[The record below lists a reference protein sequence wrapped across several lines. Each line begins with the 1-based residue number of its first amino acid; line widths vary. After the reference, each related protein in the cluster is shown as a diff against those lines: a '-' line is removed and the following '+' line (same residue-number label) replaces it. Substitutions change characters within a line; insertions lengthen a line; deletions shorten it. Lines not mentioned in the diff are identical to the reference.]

1 MPIFTAIAAGI
12 AAVAGAV
19 GFSAA
24 VATTLGAVG
33 AFAARTLLTIG
44 ISKLLSNRAGDQ
56 AAGTFDNGSRIPL
69 APSSSNSLSPVYGS
83 AYISHTVV
91 DAKISTDQKT
101 MWYVCAMAEVTDT
114 TAGSGY
120 TYGDIYYGNR
130 KVTFDGTDPAKVVS
144 LTVNT
149 GGSTQVDTKI
159 DGKLYMYLFRNGSDA
174 SSGVNAGGLSAIQIM
189 SDLSIPAD
197 LRWDSALYTSD
208 GQSAAM
214 TNTAFIIVKV
224 IYDTNAGTNGPIQEV
239 KAQLTNSL
247 YQPGSVIKDYLL
259 NTRYGCAVPLASI
272 DTASLIDLNTYSAQQ
287 IEYSNNGTPAY
298 QDRYRIDGPVNTG
311 TNCLTNLQ
319 QLVDSCDS
327 WLQYSELTGQWK
339 VVVNKAYDQAPNA
352 QALDDLFLIDSS
364 ILIGGIDV
372 NPIDLNSTYNQL
384 EVQHPA
390 ASALDQTSYP
400 IINLVDYQPSI
411 MSYNEPVNKLVCQ
424 FPQVNNHVQAVYL
437 GIRRMLQSREDL
449 VITCQLDYSGI
460 QIEAGDVVRVTLE
473 EYGWAEKLFR
483 VSQVQEA
490 KLENATLGARITAFE
505 YNESVYGDDPIDN
518 FVLEPNTGLGQTSV
532 LGTPA
537 APLAILNTA
546 NTINQMHIEATVP
559 TYSVAYPGQVLY
571 MDFNYGNTSNSAQH
585 VYYTTVNSSNGQ
597 PLTNGANVSINVTDI
612 ATGNVYWSATARN
625 DLVGVRGPSTSN
637 AIAWVG
643 PTVSNVTLYNPCNAS
658 SSGNLITTDA
668 IGGPFYVINTNFAIV
683 LGAQISVEVTSGTG
697 VLPANTFITS
707 VISNTQFTVNNVPST
722 PLSGACVK
730 ISSGGVAGD
739 NIKANT
745 VTSNNMTKTGVVA
758 GSYTNT
764 DLTVDSAGRI
774 TSASNGGGGGTYNI
788 QAGTSPFII
797 IGPSSGG
804 ESSVVNYLHNTT
816 YPLYDISIGL
826 GSGVGRGYLD
836 GTTVSSNYFLPF
848 ASGTS
853 DTGNLFIAG
862 STAGYGSPSGGAIA
876 GATPPLAAIQGPL
889 YANYSGS
896 PPNLG
901 GWALLKEVQ
910 VNSNYTPGS
919 DDYVRCECT
928 VQLWADANTNVIYGG
943 SYALSRGGFNNHYIT
958 QDKVGS
964 IQLLQYLPH
973 QLTFTFTYRGG
984 YPSANPVLSMALWM
998 KNVVSGTRVHFLQ
1011 TSMILSTPYIYG
1023 DYTQG
1028 FPFDPYA

>member
-24 VATTLGAVG
+24 VATTIGAVG

-56 AAGTFDNGSRIPL
+56 AAGTFDNGSRVPL

-114 TAGSGY
+114 TIGSAY
-120 TYGDIYYGNR
+120 TYGDIYYGNK
-130 KVTFDGTDPAKVVS
+130 KVTFDGTDPARVVS
-144 LTVNT
+144 LTTNT
-149 GGSTQVDTKI
+149 GSSTQVDTKI
-159 DGKLYMYLFRNGSDA
+159 DGKLFMYLFTNGS
-174 SSGVNAGGLSAIQIM
+174 SSGVNTGGQTAIQIL
-189 SDLSIPAD
+189 SDASIPAD
-197 LRWDSALYTSD
+197 LRWNSALYTSD

-224 IYDTNAGTNGPIQEV
+224 IYDTNAGTSGGLQDV

-259 NTRYGCAVPLASI
+259 NTRYGCAIPLASI

-287 IEYSNNGTPAY
+287 IEYNDNGTPAY
-298 QDRYRIDGPVNTG
+298 QDRYRIDGPLNTG

-364 ILIGGIDV
+364 ILVGGIDV

-473 EYGWAEKLFR
+473 EYGWDQKLFR

-537 APLAILNTA
+537 APVATLNTVD
-546 NTINQMHIEATVP
+546 TINQMHIEATVP

-571 MDFNYGNTSNSAQH
+571 MDFNYGNTNNSAQH
-585 VYYTTVNSSNGQ
+585 IYYTTVNGSNGQ
-597 PLTNGANVSINVTDI
+597 PLTNGANVNINVTDI
-612 ATGNVYWSATARN
+612 ASGNVYWSATARN

-637 AIAWVG
+637 AIVWVG
-643 PTVSNVTLYNPCNAS
+643 PAVSTYDPTGNTGGI
-658 SSGNLITTDA
+658 SGNN
-668 IGGPFYVINTNFAIV
+668 VK
-683 LGAQISVEVTSGTG
+683 
-697 VLPANTFITS
+697 
-707 VISNTQFTVNNVPST
+707 SNT
-722 PLSGACVK
+722 
-730 ISSGGVAGD
+730 IS
-739 NIKANT
+739 
-745 VTSNNMTKTGVVA
+745 SNNMTLTGVTA

-764 DLTVDSAGRI
+764 NLTVDSAGRI
-774 TSASNGGGGGTYNI
+774 TYAANGTGGGTSGIAVQEEGTTIINNATVMNFVGSSVTVSNVANVATITIDSANGTGYSQYVSNRSFFLNGGVNPPTAVNQLISYGACYIPSGKQANTSTGAFETLNFTGYYPWYKALSSTTNGYLANSTSVMLPTNAGIQDIYTVDPLGGRQGWWQIIGTGMNTTYYTSNI
-788 QAGTSPFII
+788 Q
-797 IGPSSGG
+797 
-804 ESSVVNYLHNTT
+804 LHNTST
-816 YPLYDISIGL
+816 IQIIGN
-826 GSGVGRGYLD
+826 GSGTLELAGFYKTIEIANTANISHSLKLD
-836 GTTVSSNYFLPF
+836 STVTVLPF
-848 ASGTS
+848 YDAIPQVVSLDWNINGNANFAIYEMGMAVRVTDYANTAILTVFSGTS
-853 DTGNLFIAG
+853 LTTKPN
-862 STAGYGSPSGGAIA
+862 SWK
-876 GATPPLAAIQGPL
+876 
-889 YANYSGS
+889 YANV
-896 PPNLG
+896 
-901 GWALLKEVQ
+901 GWI
-910 VNSNYTPGS
+910 TP
-919 DDYVRCECT
+919 
-928 VQLWADANTNVIYGG
+928 
-943 SYALSRGGFNNHYIT
+943 
-958 QDKVGS
+958 
-964 IQLLQYLPH
+964 
-973 QLTFTFTYRGG
+973 
-984 YPSANPVLSMALWM
+984 
-998 KNVVSGTRVHFLQ
+998 
-1011 TSMILSTPYIYG
+1011 
-1023 DYTQG
+1023 
-1028 FPFDPYA
+1028 

>member
-24 VATTLGAVG
+24 VATTIGAVG

-56 AAGTFDNGSRIPL
+56 AAGTFDNGSRVPL

-114 TAGSGY
+114 TAGSAY
-120 TYGDIYYGNR
+120 TYGDIYYGNK
-130 KVTFDGTDPAKVVS
+130 KVTFDGTDPARVVS
-144 LTVNT
+144 LTTNT

-159 DGKLYMYLFRNGSDA
+159 DGKLFMYLFTNGS
-174 SSGVNAGGLSAIQIM
+174 SSGVNTGGQTAIDILSV
-189 SDLSIPAD
+189 SDIPAD
-197 LRWDSALYTSD
+197 LRWTSALYTSD
-208 GQSAAM
+208 GQSASM

-224 IYDTNAGTNGPIQEV
+224 IYDTNAGTSGGLQDV

-259 NTRYGCAVPLASI
+259 NTRYGCAIPLASI

-287 IEYSNNGTPAY
+287 IEYNDNGTPAY
-298 QDRYRIDGPVNTG
+298 QDRYRIDGPLNTG

-364 ILIGGIDV
+364 ILVGGIDV

-473 EYGWAEKLFR
+473 EYGWDQKLFR

-537 APLAILNTA
+537 APVATLSTVA
-546 NTINQMHIEATVP
+546 TINQMSIEATVP

-571 MDFNYGNTSNSAQH
+571 MDFNYGNTNNSAQH
-585 VYYTTVNSSNGQ
+585 IYYTTVNGSNGQ

-612 ATGNVYWSATARN
+612 ASGNVYWSATARN

-637 AIAWVG
+637 AIVWVG
-643 PTVSNVTLYNPCNAS
+643 PAVSTYN
-658 SSGNLITTDA
+658 SG
-668 IGGPFYVINTNFAIV
+668 
-683 LGAQISVEVTSGTG
+683 
-697 VLPANTFITS
+697 
-707 VISNTQFTVNNVPST
+707 SNT
-722 PLSGACVK
+722 GG
-730 ISSGGVAGD
+730 ISSN
-739 NIKANT
+739 NIKP
-745 VTSNNMTKTGVVA
+745 SGVVA

-764 DLTVDSAGRI
+764 NITVDSKGLI
-774 TSASNGGGGGTYNI
+774 TAASNGTGGNGSGFSSYVSNRSFFLNGGVNPPTAVNQLISYGACYIPSNKQANTSTGAFEPSTANSFYPWYTAQSSTTDGYLANSTYPMTPTNAGIQDIYTVDPLGGRQGWWQIIGTGMNSAYYTSNI
-788 QAGTSPFII
+788 QLNNTSTVQIIANSDCFVQLAGFYKTVEIANNANISNSLKLD
-797 IGPSSGG
+797 SS
-804 ESSVVNYLHNTT
+804 
-816 YPLYDISIGL
+816 ISTLTLL
-826 GSGVGRGYLD
+826 GSIPQMATLDWNISGNANFAIYEMGMAVRVID
-836 GTTVSSNYFLPF
+836 GTAGNAYCTVF
-848 ASGTS
+848 SGTS
-853 DTGNLFIAG
+853 LTTQPN
-862 STAGYGSPSGGAIA
+862 SWK
-876 GATPPLAAIQGPL
+876 
-889 YANYSGS
+889 YANV
-896 PPNLG
+896 
-901 GWALLKEVQ
+901 GWI
-910 VNSNYTPGS
+910 TP
-919 DDYVRCECT
+919 
-928 VQLWADANTNVIYGG
+928 
-943 SYALSRGGFNNHYIT
+943 
-958 QDKVGS
+958 
-964 IQLLQYLPH
+964 
-973 QLTFTFTYRGG
+973 
-984 YPSANPVLSMALWM
+984 
-998 KNVVSGTRVHFLQ
+998 
-1011 TSMILSTPYIYG
+1011 
-1023 DYTQG
+1023 
-1028 FPFDPYA
+1028 

>member
-12 AAVAGAV
+12 AAVAGAI

-24 VATTLGAVG
+24 VATTIGAVG

-56 AAGTFDNGSRIPL
+56 AAGTFDNGSRVPL

-114 TAGSGY
+114 TAGSAY

-130 KVTFDGTDPAKVVS
+130 KVTFDGTDPARVVS
-144 LTVNT
+144 LTINT

-159 DGKLYMYLFRNGSDA
+159 DGKLYMYLFTNGS
-174 SSGVNAGGLSAIQIM
+174 SSGVNTGGQTAIQI
-189 SDLSIPAD
+189 LSVNDIPAD
-197 LRWDSALYTSD
+197 LRWDGPIYSFTS
-208 GQSAAM
+208 GGVTYSPQM

-224 IYDTNAGTNGPIQEV
+224 IYDTNAGTSGGLQDV

-259 NTRYGCAVPLASI
+259 NTRYGCAIPLASI

-287 IEYSNNGTPAY
+287 IEYNDNGTPAY
-298 QDRYRIDGPVNTG
+298 QDRYRIDGPLNTG

-339 VVVNKAYDQAPNA
+339 VVINKAYDQAPNA
-352 QALDDLFLIDSS
+352 KALGDLFLIDSS

-400 IINLVDYQPSI
+400 IINLVDYQPGLI
-411 MSYNEPVNKLVCQ
+411 SYNEPVNKLVCQ

-460 QIEAGDVVRVTLE
+460 QIEAGDVVRVDLA
-473 EYGWAEKLFR
+473 EYGWGPLPDEPENPSKLFR

-490 KLENATLGARITAFE
+490 KLENGTLGARITAFE

-537 APLAILNTA
+537 APVATLNTVD
-546 NTINQMHIEATVP
+546 TINQMHIEATVP
-559 TYSVAYPGQVLY
+559 TYSAAYPGQVLY
-571 MDFNYGNTSNSAQH
+571 MDFNYGNTNNSAQH
-585 VYYTTVNSSNGQ
+585 IYYTTVNGSNGQ

-612 ATGNVYWSATARN
+612 ASGNVYWSATARN

-637 AIAWVG
+637 AIVWVG
-643 PTVSNVTLYNPCNAS
+643 PAVSTYNSTSNTGGI
-658 SSGNLITTDA
+658 SGNN
-668 IGGPFYVINTNFAIV
+668 VK
-683 LGAQISVEVTSGTG
+683 
-697 VLPANTFITS
+697 
-707 VISNTQFTVNNVPST
+707 SNT
-722 PLSGACVK
+722 
-730 ISSGGVAGD
+730 IS
-739 NIKANT
+739 
-745 VTSNNMTKTGVVA
+745 SNNMTLTGVTA

-764 DLTVDSAGRI
+764 NLTVDSAGRI
-774 TSASNGGGGGTYNI
+774 TLAANGTGGGGGSGIAVQEEGTTVINNATVMNFVGSSVTVSNVANVATITIDSANGTGYSQYVSNRSFFLNGGVNPPTAVNQLTSYGACYIPSGKQANTSTGAFETLHFTGYYPWYKALSSTTDGYLANSTYPMTPTNAGIQDIYTVDPLGGRQGWWQIIGTGMNTTYYTSNI
-788 QAGTSPFII
+788 Q
-797 IGPSSGG
+797 
-804 ESSVVNYLHNTT
+804 LHNTST
-816 YPLYDISIGL
+816 IQIIGN
-826 GSGVGRGYLD
+826 GSGTLELAGFYKTIEIANTANISHSLKLD
-836 GTTVSSNYFLPF
+836 STATVLPF
-848 ASGTS
+848 YDAIPQVVTLDWNINGNANFAIYEMGMAVRVTDYANTAILTVFSGTS
-853 DTGNLFIAG
+853 LTTKPN
-862 STAGYGSPSGGAIA
+862 SWK
-876 GATPPLAAIQGPL
+876 
-889 YANYSGS
+889 YANV
-896 PPNLG
+896 
-901 GWALLKEVQ
+901 GWI
-910 VNSNYTPGS
+910 TP
-919 DDYVRCECT
+919 
-928 VQLWADANTNVIYGG
+928 
-943 SYALSRGGFNNHYIT
+943 
-958 QDKVGS
+958 
-964 IQLLQYLPH
+964 
-973 QLTFTFTYRGG
+973 
-984 YPSANPVLSMALWM
+984 
-998 KNVVSGTRVHFLQ
+998 
-1011 TSMILSTPYIYG
+1011 
-1023 DYTQG
+1023 
-1028 FPFDPYA
+1028 

>member
-1 MPIFTAIAAGI
+1 MAFLIPIAAEFIGAGL
-12 AAVAGAV
+12 AALGA
-19 GFSAA
+19 SAA
-24 VATTLGAVG
+24 VATTIGTIGAYVAVG
-33 AFAARTLLTIG
+33 ALTIG
-44 ISKLLSNRAGDQ
+44 VRKLVANRAGDQ

-130 KVTFDGTDPAKVVS
+130 KVTFDGTDPARVVS
-144 LTVNT
+144 LTINT

-159 DGKLYMYLFRNGSDA
+159 DGKLFMYLFTNGS
-174 SSGVNAGGLSAIQIM
+174 SSGVNTGGQTAIQILSV
-189 SDLSIPAD
+189 SDIPAD
-197 LRWDSALYTSD
+197 LRWNSALYTSD
-208 GQSAAM
+208 GQSASM

-259 NTRYGCAVPLASI
+259 NTRYGSAIPLANI

-287 IEYSNNGTPAY
+287 IEYNNNGTPAY

-352 QALDDLFLIDSS
+352 QVLGDLFLIDSS

-400 IINLVDYQPSI
+400 IINLVDYQPAI

-490 KLENATLGARITAFE
+490 KLENAILGARITAFE

-537 APLAILNTA
+537 APIATLNTID
-546 NTINQMHIEATVP
+546 TINQMQIQATVP

-585 VYYTTVNSSNGQ
+585 IYYTTVNGSNGQ
-597 PLTNGANVSINVTDI
+597 PLTNGANVNINVTDI

-637 AIAWVG
+637 ALAWIG
-643 PTVSNVTLYNPCNAS
+643 PAVSTYN
-658 SSGNLITTDA
+658 SGSNT
-668 IGGPFYVINTNFAIV
+668 GGI
-683 LGAQISVEVTSGTG
+683 SGTN
-697 VLPANTFITS
+697 VK
-707 VISNTQFTVNNVPST
+707 SNT
-722 PLSGACVK
+722 
-730 ISSGGVAGD
+730 ISS
-739 NIKANT
+739 T
-745 VTSNNMTKTGVVA
+745 NMTTTGVVA

-764 DLTVDSAGRI
+764 NLTVDSAGRI
-774 TSASNGGGGGTYNI
+774 TSAANGTGGGTYNI

-804 ESSVVNYLHNTT
+804 ESSVVNYLHNTSYT
-816 YPLYDISIGL
+816 LPDISLGV

-862 STAGYGSPSGGAIA
+862 STAGYGSPSSNVIA
-876 GATPPLAAIQGPL
+876 AATPPLAAIQGPL

-910 VNSNYTPGS
+910 VNSNYTPGA

-984 YPSANPVLSMALWM
+984 YPTTNPVLSMALWM